1 MNGEEDRQFKM
12 LGFADESSVPRH
24 HFVAGVD
31 VVLPMKGS
39 RNERAFA
46 ALVVEMIDTKKVL
59 MAKLIERKN
68 TDAKL
73 VALFPAVQKAQSV
86 LYLVQLP
93 TAEELRDYQFPSLVA
108 STNVQRSAVSNF
120 IDSLDLCEDQVEPEM
135 TFNPSLQYFGQVLTD
150 KIAHQE
156 RNKKYEMPPMKA
168 AILEYCRPDRQMFT
182 EAKEEI
188 EAFDTVF

>member
-1 MNGEEDRQFKM
+1 M
-12 LGFADESSVPRH
+12 LGFADESAVPRH

-46 ALVVEMIDTKKVL
+46 ALVVEMIATKKVL

-73 VALFPAVQKAQSV
+73 VGLYPHVAKKQSV

-93 TAEELRDYQFPSLVA
+93 TAEELRDYQFPSLVS
-108 STNVQRSAVSNF
+108 STNAQRSAVSNF
-120 IDSLDLCEDQVEPEM
+120 IDSLDLCQAEEEERVEPEM
-135 TFNPSLQYFGQVLTD
+135 TFNPALQYFGQVLTD
-150 KIAHQE
+150 KIANQE
-156 RNKKYEMPPMKA
+156 NNKKYEMPPMKA
-168 AILEYCRPDRQMFT
+168 TILEYCRPDR
-182 EAKEEI
+182 
-188 EAFDTVF
+188 

>member
-135 TFNPSLQYFGQVLTD
+135 TFNPSL
-150 KIAHQE
+150 
-156 RNKKYEMPPMKA
+156 
-168 AILEYCRPDRQMFT
+168 
-182 EAKEEI
+182 
-188 EAFDTVF
+188 